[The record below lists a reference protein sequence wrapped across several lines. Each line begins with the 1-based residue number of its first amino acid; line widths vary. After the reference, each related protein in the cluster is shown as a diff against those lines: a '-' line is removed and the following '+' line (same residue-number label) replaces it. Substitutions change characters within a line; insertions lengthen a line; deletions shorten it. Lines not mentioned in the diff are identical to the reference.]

1 MPPRKQKDTPPAP
14 PTKVA
19 GFDKETAIKYY
30 LAAYNVVSTLG
41 WSYILVTLLA
51 HLLIPTAQPTF
62 AQPIAKASSTITRY
76 LPFLKSSPIL
86 NKSTPVQ
93 IKTILPPFLIPYFL
107 RACTAYGKVGERTAW
122 VQTLAVL
129 EIVHVLLGF
138 VKSAIQT
145 TVMQV
150 FSRLALVWYIA
161 ENFEVA
167 RNNPLYSSM
176 VLAWSVTEIIRYS
189 FYAISLFT
197 QVPYPLLYL
206 RYTTFYILYPI
217 GAGSEAFLIYSTLL
231 SGSSWTLGD
240 YFRGTLFLVWWPSLY
255 ILYTHMIKQR
265 RKVLGTGQGNVV
277 GSKKAQ

>member
-1 MPPRKQKDTPPAP
+1 
-14 PTKVA
+14 
-19 GFDKETAIKYY
+19 
-30 LAAYNVVSTLG
+30 
-41 WSYILVTLLA
+41 
-51 HLLIPTAQPTF
+51 
-62 AQPIAKASSTITRY
+62 
-76 LPFLKSSPIL
+76 
-86 NKSTPVQ
+86 VQ
-93 IKTILPPFLIPYFL
+93 IKSYLPPSLIPYFL
-107 RACTAYGKVGERTAW
+107 RACTAYGNVGERTAW

-161 ENFEVA
+161 ENFEVVSFASTLLVLDLLVFLSLYVEIIFQA

-176 VLAWSVTEIIRYS
+176 VLAWSVTEIIRYT

-197 QVPYPLLYL
+197 EVPYPLLYL

-217 GAGSEAFLIYSTLL
+217 GAGSEAFLIYSTLP

-240 YFRGTLFLVWWPSLY
+240 YFRGIMFLVWWPCEYLY
-255 ILYTHMIKQR
+255 ASRTTVNVDFFFFFLALYVLYTHMMKQR
-265 RKVLGTGQGNVV
+265 RRVLGSGQGNVV